1 MEQEKIVLEKKKG
14 LNLMMK
20 ILVVSVIPLIILV
33 FMAGLAIRSVGISV
47 SEKCVQHEFNASIYA
62 LEQTLSML
70 SDGDWSYDGNAL
82 YKGEYNISDSQG
94 FMDAFK
100 ENTDVD
106 VTICWGT
113 TRMATSIVDKNGNRA
128 VGTEISD
135 KVNEEVKKNGSYF
148 TSDIVIE
155 GKDYF
160 GYYEALCNSDGTQ
173 IGVLF
178 VGMDA
183 ASVQAIYKKLLK
195 NNIIFMI
202 AIAVASCVL
211 IGIVMKVIVKAMTS
225 MIHHLDDVASG
236 DLSSTVSNRMI
247 TRSDEIGN
255 IARALHSLIG
265 GLVTIVKNIHTSA
278 TSLDDFSGKFQTSF
292 NTINESIHNVNTA
305 VEEIAN
311 GATSQ
316 ASEMQRV
323 NEQIGDMGGAITE
336 TTKNVDTLVEST
348 EEMKNQNVK
357 LRGTLVELIEISN
370 RTRNSIDEVNRQTDI
385 TNKSVMEIG
394 SAVDMITDIAS
405 QTNLLSLNASIE
417 AARAGE
423 AGRGFAVVATEIQ
436 KLAEQSSDSADI
448 IKRIIEELVTQAD
461 LTVQIVDE
469 VREIVEAQQE
479 KLTQTQQH
487 FVSLEEGIRTSSS
500 ETSQIKKETAVCDG
514 ARNKVETVIMSL
526 SAISQQNAAST
537 EETTA
542 SMTELNGTIE
552 QLVSASGRLKEMADE
567 LEAGLKF
574 FSVS

>member
-20 ILVVSVIPLIILV
+20 ILVISVIPLIILV

-47 SEKCVQHEFNASIYA
+47 SEKCVQHELNSSIYA

-160 GYYEALCNSDGTQ
+160 GYYEALYNSDGTQ

-183 ASVQAIYKKLLK
+183 TSVQAIYKKLMI
-195 NNIIFMI
+195 NNILFMI

-236 DLSSTVSNRMI
+236 DLSSTISNRMI

-278 TSLDDFSGKFQTSF
+278 TSLDDFSEKFQTSF

-423 AGRGFAVVATEIQ
+423 HGRGFAVVADEIRQ
-436 KLAEQSSDSADI
+436 LADQSSESAKKI
-448 IKRIIEELVTQAD
+448 G
-461 LTVQIVDE
+461 
-469 VREIVEAQQE
+469 EIVEELIANSNRSVQTMNGVLTEINEQNEMLDTTRNVFRELNEEVGNVVVAIDNIQREINYVNQAKDGVLNSMDSLAAIAQE
-479 KLTQTQQH
+479 
-487 FVSLEEGIRTSSS
+487 
-500 ETSQIKKETAVCDG
+500 
-514 ARNKVETVIMSL
+514 
-526 SAISQQNAAST
+526 NAAST
-537 EETTA
+537 EETSA
-542 SMTELNGTIE
+542 SMMELGNIVNDCYNAT
-552 QLVSASGRLKEMADE
+552 QDLVDI
-567 LEAGLKF
+567 AGDMNDNVNRFQIK
-574 FSVS
+574 

>member
-1 MEQEKIVLEKKKG
+1 MEQGKIVLEKKKG

-20 ILVVSVIPLIILV
+20 ILVISVIPLIILV

-47 SEKCVQHEFNASIYA
+47 SEKCVQHELNASIYA

-160 GYYEALCNSDGTQ
+160 GYYEALYNSDGTQ

-178 VGMDA
+178 AGMDA
-183 ASVQAIYKKLLK
+183 TSVQAIYKKLMI
-195 NNIIFMI
+195 NNILFMI

-225 MIHHLDDVASG
+225 MIHHLDDVACG
-236 DLSSTVSNRMI
+236 DLSSTISNRMI

-423 AGRGFAVVATEIQ
+423 HGRGFAVVADEIRQ
-436 KLAEQSSDSADI
+436 LADQSSESAKKI
-448 IKRIIEELVTQAD
+448 G
-461 LTVQIVDE
+461 
-469 VREIVEAQQE
+469 EIVEELIANSNRSVQTMNGVLTEINEQNEMLDTTRNVFRELNEEVGNVVVAIDNIQREINYVNQAKDGVLNSMDSLAAIAQE
-479 KLTQTQQH
+479 
-487 FVSLEEGIRTSSS
+487 
-500 ETSQIKKETAVCDG
+500 
-514 ARNKVETVIMSL
+514 
-526 SAISQQNAAST
+526 NAAST
-537 EETTA
+537 EETSA
-542 SMTELNGTIE
+542 SMMELGNIVNDCYNAT
-552 QLVSASGRLKEMADE
+552 QDLVDI
-567 LEAGLKF
+567 AGDMNDNVNRFQIK
-574 FSVS
+574 

>member
-20 ILVVSVIPLIILV
+20 ILVISVIPLIILV

-47 SEKCVQHEFNASIYA
+47 SEKCVQHELNASIYA

-160 GYYEALCNSDGTQ
+160 GYYEALYNSDGTQ

-183 ASVQAIYKKLLK
+183 TSVQAIYKKLMI
-195 NNIIFMI
+195 NNILFMI

-236 DLSSTVSNRMI
+236 DLSSTISNRMI

-278 TSLDDFSGKFQTSF
+278 TSLDDFSEKFQTSF

-423 AGRGFAVVATEIQ
+423 HGRGFAVVADEIRQ
-436 KLAEQSSDSADI
+436 LADQSSESAKKI
-448 IKRIIEELVTQAD
+448 G
-461 LTVQIVDE
+461 
-469 VREIVEAQQE
+469 EIVEELIANSNRSVQTMNGVLTEINEQNEMLDTTRNVFRELNEEVGNVVVAIDNIQREINYVNQAKDGVLNSMDSLAAIAQE
-479 KLTQTQQH
+479 
-487 FVSLEEGIRTSSS
+487 
-500 ETSQIKKETAVCDG
+500 
-514 ARNKVETVIMSL
+514 
-526 SAISQQNAAST
+526 NAAST
-537 EETTA
+537 EETSA
-542 SMTELNGTIE
+542 SMMELGNIVNDCYNAT
-552 QLVSASGRLKEMADE
+552 QDLVDI
-567 LEAGLKF
+567 AGDMNDNVNRFQIK
-574 FSVS
+574 